1 MKRHFS
7 LISAIALLTLF
18 LTVDVQAQ
26 PGRGGFGRGGM
37 MGGGGEVSEVTLVA
51 MPEVIK
57 HLQEE
62 YGLDEEKAKE
72 IQSIADDAMQEMQE
86 ERRALMGDFRNMSDE
101 ERQSAMEELQEVSR
115 EILNDARNTIKKL
128 LSEKQ
133 LERLQQLKLQRMGV
147 RALEDG
153 LIQDMLAF
161 TDEQV
166 AKVKEAIK
174 TADEKR
180 QAWMEEMREQFRG
193 GAGGFDRDAIREKM
207 QAMQEEFENAMMSI
221 LTDEQKQRLEEL
233 KGKLFEF
240 PQGGFGRRG
249 R

>member
-1 MKRHFS
+1 MGRHFS
-7 LISAIALLTLF
+7 VISAVALLTLF
-18 LTVDVQAQ
+18 LAVEVQAQ

-37 MGGGGEVSEVTLVA
+37 MGGAQEVSEVNLVV
-51 MPEVIK
+51 MPEVVK

-72 IQSIADDAMQEMQE
+72 IQSIADAAMQEMQE

-101 ERQSAMEELQEVSR
+101 ERQSAMEELREVSR
-115 EILNDARNTIKKL
+115 EILDDARNSIKKL

-133 LERLQQLKLQRMGV
+133 LERLQQLKLQRLGV

-166 AKVKEAIK
+166 AKVKEAIE
-174 TADEKR
+174 AANEKR
-180 QAWMEEMREQFRG
+180 QAWMAEMREQFQS

-221 LTDEQKQRLEEL
+221 LTDQQKKQLEEL
-233 KGKLFEF
+233 KGKIFEF
-240 PQGGFGRRG
+240 PERGFGRRG